1 MGSTRAARRAGIS
14 PAHNA
19 TTPSESAAAPNTN
32 GSRALIW
39 NRSQVHQLIRFVHRQ
54 RPQKNLVE
62 VEEIATFAPIP
73 SAMDS
78 TAMALTT
85 GGLNSDLE
93 ASFSNN
99 IFESR

>member
-62 VEEIATFAPIP
+62 DRKDCHIRANTERHGQHGNGA
-73 SAMDS
+73 D
-78 TAMALTT
+78 
-85 GGLNSDLE
+85 DRR
-93 ASFSNN
+93 
-99 IFESR
+99 FE